1 MNATEISPT
10 VCVTPGA
17 IPPARLAALLN
28 QGGQGGQGG
37 GVRLLDVRSAA
48 EYGAHHV
55 AGAVLQPLDSLVP
68 SEWVGKSGAG
78 PLYVFCQSGGR
89 AGRAAALLAKEGVA
103 CSVVEGGLE
112 AWVAA
117 GLPVEKGAS
126 TVLPLMRQV
135 QLVIGLVSGTGAAL
149 AVWKH
154 PLFALIP
161 LFMSAGLVFAAVT
174 GYCGLAMLLAR
185 MPWNRQAGGGP
196 PSSGATAATASSTAS
211 CCATAGG
218 KQ

>member
-1 MNATEISPT
+1 MHGYTFTYMNATEISPP

-17 IPPARLAALLN
+17 IPPARLAALLS
-28 QGGQGGQGG
+28 QGG
-37 GVRLLDVRSAA
+37 GARLLDVRSPA
-48 EYGAHHV
+48 EYGAQHV

-78 PLYVFCQSGGR
+78 PLYLFCQSGGR

-161 LFMSAGLVFAAVT
+161 LFMSAGLVFAALT
-174 GYCGLAMLLAR
+174 GYCGLALLLAR
-185 MPWNRQAGGGP
+185 MPWNRQAGGGSS
-196 PSSGATAATASSTAS
+196 SSGSTAATAS